1 MTGRDVLTAWQR
13 TRSALATC
21 LLMTLIVIGGAG
33 RLATPAPALDQPA
46 PKGALVDGY
55 AASEHG
61 VRPGQAGVRLVPD
74 LRQPHPAVDG
84 GVPAAVIASPRIAT
98 WVGGGRGIDW
108 PLLVVSPPTTER
120 FAHSP
125 RGPPV
130 PANVI
135 DHAAHTAGMAP
146 VVSWNRG
153 PILRQGPHRT

>member
-84 GVPAAVIASPRIAT
+84 GVPSALIASSPLVACA
-98 WVGGGRGIDW
+98 GGGRTIDR
-108 PLLVVSPPTTER
+108 PLSVVSPQATER
-120 FAHSP
+120 FAHAP

-135 DHAAHTAGMAP
+135 GHAGHTTGMAL

-153 PILRQGPHRT
+153 PILRQGLHRT